1 MTANL
6 AIDNR
11 LLESAFRIGGLK
23 TPKETVN
30 LALEEFI
37 KQRQTENL
45 IKMFHSIEY
54 DSDYDYKILRDRK

>member
-11 LLESAFRIGGLK
+11 LLESAFRISGLK

-30 LALEEFI
+30 LALKEFI

-45 IKMFHSIEY
+45 IKMFHSIDY
-54 DSDYDYKILRDRK
+54 DSDYNYKTLRNRK